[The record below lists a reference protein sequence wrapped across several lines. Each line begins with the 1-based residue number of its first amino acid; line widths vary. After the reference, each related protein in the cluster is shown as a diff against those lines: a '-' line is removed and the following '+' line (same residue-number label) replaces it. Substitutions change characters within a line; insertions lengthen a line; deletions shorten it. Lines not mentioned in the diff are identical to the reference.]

1 MTVKRSINRN
11 KVLTLLDTNCPNGS
25 GRIVTEPLS
34 ASSKTVA
41 DTVVLIGTPSLLSC
55 VEKVYD
61 TRSGKP
67 KQGWITKKIN
77 SLPNKKGE
85 GVNGKRSKLSL
96 LPKKC
101 SKHCVDRTQT

>member
-67 KQGWITKKIN
+67 KQG
-77 SLPNKKGE
+77 
-85 GVNGKRSKLSL
+85 
-96 LPKKC
+96 
-101 SKHCVDRTQT
+101 